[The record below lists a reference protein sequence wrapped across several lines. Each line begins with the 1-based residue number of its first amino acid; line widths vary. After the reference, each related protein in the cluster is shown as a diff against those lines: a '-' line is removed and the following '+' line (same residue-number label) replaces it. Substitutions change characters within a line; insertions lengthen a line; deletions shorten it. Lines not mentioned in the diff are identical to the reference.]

1 MCDAN
6 EAKSTKWRGSWTVK
20 ASLRSQY
27 LIRCKNYQQEDDTWE
42 PRTNLHPVAI
52 KLEKTLYNH
61 SLPFRYPMCD
71 LSCNSECSVNVH
83 AAKTRGKKNDVTV
96 QNEKVYKGSLTDSE
110 MRASE
115 IEDQQG
121 QLPTI

>member
-1 MCDAN
+1 M
-6 EAKSTKWRGSWTVK
+6 
-20 ASLRSQY
+20 
-27 LIRCKNYQQEDDTWE
+27 
-42 PRTNLHPVAI
+42 
-52 KLEKTLYNH
+52 
-61 SLPFRYPMCD
+61 
-71 LSCNSECSVNVH
+71 NVH